1 MKRDRCTQKL
11 REMID
16 SGKFSKGM
24 LLPSERV
31 LAAELGVSRI
41 TLRKALEPLVQEG
54 VLENQ
59 PGRGTLVSET
69 PSGDEQLKLG
79 WKIIALL
86 LPDISNRF
94 FGEVAES
101 IEYAALQRGYQ
112 ILLCNS
118 RHRVHLEE
126 FHIRNLVQRRVDGVI
141 LAHDPHEEVPKA
153 LSQLQQA
160 GIPTVLLF
168 TSAEKSECD
177 SVVLDDR
184 AGVEQALRYL
194 WSLGH
199 RRIGFCRPL
208 AGEKPHIRETYFQE
222 AMARNGWRV
231 PAEHIL
237 DVVGRPEDEF
247 AATVKSLHGKTDGP
261 TAFLCGND
269 HVALM
274 LVRQANSLGIE
285 IPRQLSIVGFDNLRF
300 VEHLPVPLTT
310 VDQPKQAMGR
320 RAAEILF
327 ERISEGPQSV
337 PHHEVFTPHLVIRE
351 SCSVPQPVFDRATRP
366 ADVIG
371 GAQNE
376 L

>member
-1 MKRDRCTQKL
+1 
-11 REMID
+11 MID
-16 SGKFSKGM
+16 SGKLTKGA
-24 LLPSERV
+24 LLPSERT
-31 LAAELGVSRI
+31 LAAELGVSRV

-54 VLENQ
+54 ILESQ
-59 PGRGTLVSET
+59 PGRGTLVADLVSN
-69 PSGDEQLKLG
+69 DEQG

-141 LAHDPHEEVPKA
+141 LAHDPHEETPKA
-153 LSQLQQA
+153 LAQLRQA

-168 TSAEKSECD
+168 TSAEKSEFD

-184 AGVEQALRYL
+184 AGVDQALRYL

-208 AGEKPHIRETYFQE
+208 AGGKPHIRETYFLE
-222 AMARNGWRV
+222 AMARNGRKV
-231 PAEHIL
+231 PEEHIL
-237 DVVGRPEDEF
+237 DVAGRPEDEV
-247 AATVKSLHGKTDGP
+247 AAALRRFRRKADAP

-274 LVRQANSLGIE
+274 LVRQANSAGIE
-285 IPRQLSIVGFDNLRF
+285 IPRELSIVGFDNLRF

-337 PHHEVFTPHLVIRE
+337 PHHEIFTPHLVIRE
-351 SCSVPQPVFDRATRP
+351 SCSVPRAVFDRTMKP
-366 ADVIG
+366 A
-371 GAQNE
+371 E
-376 L
+376 LRGVKSEL